1 MSEEREPCF
10 SISED
15 FGASIRRL
23 RRFLNQS
30 ELAERWRLSER
41 TIEKWRSLGQGPAFI
56 RVGRRVI
63 YDLSVIEAYETA
75 NISGGER
82 R

>member
-1 MSEEREPCF
+1 MSEEREPNL

-15 FGASIRRL
+15 CSESIRRL
-23 RRFLNQS
+23 RRFLSQS

-75 NISGGER
+75 NIRGGER
-82 R
+82 G